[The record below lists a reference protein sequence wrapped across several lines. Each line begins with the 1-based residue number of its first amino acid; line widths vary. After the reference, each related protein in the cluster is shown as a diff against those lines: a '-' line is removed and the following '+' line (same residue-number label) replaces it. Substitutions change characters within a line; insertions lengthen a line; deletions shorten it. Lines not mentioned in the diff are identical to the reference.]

1 MSTNFLRT
9 SERNLFKRCQWAWER
24 NYIDRL
30 EPRKRHSAALWFG
43 TGIHLA
49 LEHWYIPGTKRG
61 RNPIDTWNEYCDES
75 EANTE
80 YINTYM
86 EGDFSEAVEARELG
100 IDMLQGYLDTYG
112 DEPWMD
118 VISSELTFQVPLK
131 HDSWVVDGTSPDD
144 MAQKIPGLTTTYV
157 GTFDLVYRDTRD
169 GKLYVLDHKTARA
182 LGAANTQY
190 LPLDDQAG
198 AYWAMAVFTLR
209 EQELI
214 GPDEVLTGI
223 VYNYLVK
230 TKSDKRPR
238 NKDGLATN
246 NPQKKHYLAALEHLE
261 IEKLDKLKID
271 ELKLKAEEHG
281 IEVFG
286 EVSSRQPTKAFERVV
301 VRKNKRQQFR
311 QIKRMLQDLEAMSLV
326 RNKVLTATKTPT
338 RECSFCPFQNI
349 CELDE
354 AGRDYSDIQSLLFTT
369 WDPYASHR
377 TEEEAE

>member
-1 MSTNFLRT
+1 MRT

-100 IDMLQGYLDTYG
+100 IDMLQGYLATYG

-131 HDSWVVDGTSPDD
+131 HQEWQTDDTGAHQEPTS
-144 MAQKIPGLTTTYV
+144 TTYV

-182 LGAANTQY
+182 LGSANTQY

-214 GPDEVLTGI
+214 GPNEVLTGI

-246 NPQKKHYLAALEHLE
+246 SPQKKHYLAALEHLE

-271 ELKLKAEEHG
+271 ELKLKAEEHD

-326 RNKVLTATKTPT
+326 RNKVVTATKTPT